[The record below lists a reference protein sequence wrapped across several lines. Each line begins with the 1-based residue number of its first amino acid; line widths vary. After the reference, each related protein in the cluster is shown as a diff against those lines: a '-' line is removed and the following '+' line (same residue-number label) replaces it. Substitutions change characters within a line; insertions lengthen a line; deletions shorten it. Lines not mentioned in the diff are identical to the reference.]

1 MSMLYIFPAWTLLI
15 AITERPRRARIHR
28 KRQSRFDVIKTAR

>member
-15 AITERPRRARIHR
+15 AITERPRRAKIHR
-28 KRQSRFDVIKTAR
+28 KRRGCFEVTKTAR